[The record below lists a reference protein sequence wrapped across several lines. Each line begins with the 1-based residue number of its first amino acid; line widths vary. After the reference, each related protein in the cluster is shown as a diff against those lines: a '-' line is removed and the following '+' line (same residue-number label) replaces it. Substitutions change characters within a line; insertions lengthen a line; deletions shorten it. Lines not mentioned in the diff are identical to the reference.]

1 MRIRILAVALC
12 TVFALVGTAEAINQP
27 YAVRQIKRYVKEDCH
42 SYRGFDCLGWKVWA
56 CFKVTGF
63 KVRCSSRQE
72 YSHNGNWRECRFK
85 TSADESRDH
94 QWITLHFGRAECY
107 SESGAPIP

>member
-1 MRIRILAVALC
+1 MKVRVLLVALC
-12 TVFALVGTAEAINQP
+12 AVFVFGGTAEAIFKP

-42 SYRGFDCLGWKVWA
+42 SYPGFDCLGWAVWD
-56 CFKVTGF
+56 CRKVTGL
-63 KVRCSSRQE
+63 KVRCSSQQE

-85 TSADESRDH
+85 TSAVESHDR
-94 QWITLHFGRAECY
+94 QWITLHFGRARCF